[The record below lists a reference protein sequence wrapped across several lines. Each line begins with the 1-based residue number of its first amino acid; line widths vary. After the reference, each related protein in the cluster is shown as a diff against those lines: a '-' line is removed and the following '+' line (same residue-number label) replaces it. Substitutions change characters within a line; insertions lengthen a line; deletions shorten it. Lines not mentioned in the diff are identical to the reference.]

1 MFRSCSGVVLGPP
14 GAQGG
19 PGRAEARPG
28 LGPGAPQASVGL
40 GRGHAP
46 GGLGDHPPAVRAPPR
61 PPPTKKDPP
70 PLSWE
75 RTRAVR
81 LSVLSTI
88 ILARVVRGTFFRHS
102 AAEEEGREGR
112 FCEGEKKGLDASRAI
127 IKLTLFTISLVVLRC
142 AAYLNLWGHISGR
155 GPVWRVGPCT
165 MLGRRVLRQ
174 NPPPHPPNA
183 ARESAARQ
191 SHWRAAL
198 SRAA

>member
-1 MFRSCSGVVLGPP
+1 M
-14 GAQGG
+14 
-19 PGRAEARPG
+19 
-28 LGPGAPQASVGL
+28 GL
-40 GRGHAP
+40 GRGP
-46 GGLGDHPPAVRAPPR
+46 GVQHCTGPHPPAVRAPPR
-61 PPPTKKDPP
+61 PPPTEKDPP

-88 ILARVVRGTFFRHS
+88 ILARVVRGTFFRHSAAEEEGREGRFCEGEKKGLDAVRGTFFRHS